1 MNRRRLRLTLIP
13 LAAALVA
20 AVATLTVL
28 HWPRTLGEEECS
40 PLYRHYAHSGGIRAS
55 YLEGKRINDTL
66 RLDMTLL
73 QATDS
78 AGWARLQADFGV
90 PPLAEEY
97 LRRMTDENS
106 ITVRLVDVNVILG
119 REAEGEDLKPA
130 AISRTKR
137 TVGVFH
143 TRSPQQTDMIIDSY
157 FENITIHKHN
167 IY

>member
-1 MNRRRLRLTLIP
+1 MKRRVLLFC
-13 LAAALVA
+13 LAALLCVA
-20 AVATLTVL
+20 AVAVYKYRAAIF
-28 HWPRTLGEEECS
+28 PGGEVSELYLRYADEEGVD
-40 PLYRHYAHSGGIRAS
+40 ATFIR
-55 YLEGKRINDTL
+55 GFQVNDTVSV
-66 RLDMTLL
+66 DVTLL